1 MGDIKIGDGSEEG
14 LYLLD
19 YHVHTKRCGH
29 ASGEDREYVE
39 AAIEK
44 GLKELGFADHIP
56 RFYYPENAK
65 VTERGMS
72 PADLEEYVG
81 AVQDLK
87 AAYPEIR
94 IKLGLEVDF
103 VPGWEEQALKL
114 LEPYPWDYLLGS
126 VHFISE
132 WNYGYIG
139 YEKEHTPREI
149 FTAYFDKVAAMAVS
163 GCFDILAHIDLPRR
177 FFPRLP
183 EAEMEELYQVLAA
196 RLGKAGAVIELN
208 TFGIRSAR
216 QEAVGVFPEAYLLRL
231 CRQYGV
237 QVTLGS
243 DAHVPKDVAAD
254 FESAVNELEL
264 VGYDR
269 LVTYQSRRPALVE
282 IAPCRARQ

>member
-1 MGDIKIGDGSEEG
+1 M
-14 LYLLD
+14 YLLD

-56 RFYYPENAK
+56 RFYHPENTK

-72 PADLEEYVG
+72 PADLEEYVRTI
-81 AVQDLK
+81 QDLK

-103 VPGWEEQALKL
+103 APGWEDRAFKL
-114 LEPYPWDYLLGS
+114 IEPYPWDYLLGS
-126 VHFISE
+126 VHFIPE

-139 YEKEHTPREI
+139 YEKEHTPGEI
-149 FTAYFDKVAAMAVS
+149 FAAYFAKVAAMAES
-163 GCFDILAHIDLPRR
+163 GRFDILAHIDLPRR

-183 EAEMEELYQVLAA
+183 EAEMAELYQALAV
-196 RLGKAGAVIELN
+196 RLGKAGAVVELN

-216 QEAVGVFPEAYLLRL
+216 REGVGVFPEAYLLRL

-243 DAHVPKDVAAD
+243 DAHVPCDVAAD
-254 FESAVNELEL
+254 FQSAVDQLKL
-264 VGYDR
+264 VGYNR
-269 LVTYQSRRPALVE
+269 LVTYERRRPAVVDWHVG
-282 IAPCRARQ
+282 

>member
-163 GCFDILAHIDLPRR
+163 GCFDILAHID
-177 FFPRLP
+177 
-183 EAEMEELYQVLAA
+183 
-196 RLGKAGAVIELN
+196 
-208 TFGIRSAR
+208 T
-216 QEAVGVFPEAYLLRL
+216 LRL
-231 CRQYGV
+231 RKQFRSRIAHGRSDPSNALLIARWILRQKMKACHTIMIQWIANVRHGIPDGL
-237 QVTLGS
+237 QQ
-243 DAHVPKDVAAD
+243 A
-254 FESAVNELEL
+254 
-264 VGYDR
+264 
-269 LVTYQSRRPALVE
+269 RRPFTIARSLHGLRAPSSVRTMKLRPCISPEPRAL
-282 IAPCRARQ
+282 